1 MLHPNRMTPQTPP
14 QQQEPAPL
22 TPEEQVLWMEAH
34 KTDAAPSEANS
45 SMPGTPDLM
54 RVPDAVP
61 VTLEQV
67 HELLQ
72 AALLQV
78 EGIQKAHQGDDYRAP
93 APTVPKDGSAV
104 LRFRYELHDSA
115 GWQFGHEMD
124 IPLPGFQRVGML
136 PVALRTVQAALTT
149 FVMQPL
155 CGEVTEYIESCRA
168 GTAYSEVPLRF
179 APLQQDRSSEEDN
192 SGGRTN
198 LEN

>member
-1 MLHPNRMTPQTPP
+1 MLHPNRMIPQPPP
-14 QQQEPAPL
+14 QQNPEPVA
-22 TPEEQVLWMEAH
+22 PEEQVPSTEELRP
-34 KTDAAPSEANS
+34 DVAPSEANS

-54 RVPDAVP
+54 REPEVVP

-67 HELLQ
+67 HELLR

-78 EGIQKAHQGDDYRAP
+78 EDIQKAHLGDNYRAP

-104 LRFRYELHDSA
+104 LRFRYELHDST
-115 GWQFGHEMD
+115 GWKFGHEMD

-155 CGEVTEYIESCRA
+155 CGEVTDYIEACRA
-168 GTAYSEVPLRF
+168 NTAYSEVPLRF
-179 APLQQDRSSEEDN
+179 APLQQDRSGEEDN